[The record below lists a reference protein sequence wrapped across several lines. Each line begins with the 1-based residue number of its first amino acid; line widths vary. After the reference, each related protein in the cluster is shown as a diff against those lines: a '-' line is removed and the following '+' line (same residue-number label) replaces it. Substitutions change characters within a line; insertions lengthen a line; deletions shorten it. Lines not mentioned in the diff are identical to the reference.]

1 MRQSHQE
8 APARPTGT
16 VTFLL
21 TDIEGSTRMWE
32 EYPQEMRKALP
43 RHEEMVE
50 SSVADCEGNIV
61 RSQREGDSFF
71 IVFDHP
77 GRAVACAL
85 QLQRTL
91 LSERWPDGVEL
102 RVRAAIH
109 TGEAEL
115 RRGDYFGPAVN
126 RTARIR
132 SVAHGGQ
139 TLVSKA
145 AHDLLEL
152 LELRLPQEAT
162 LRLMGAHLL
171 KDLSRPEE
179 LYELR
184 HPDLPG
190 DFPPIRSLEILPH
203 NLPIQ
208 LTSFVGREN
217 EMTEVRQ
224 ILSRT
229 RLVTLHGSGGAGKT
243 RLAAQVAGELADE
256 FADGVWMVELDSVTD
271 SRSMEQQLATVM
283 GVREDPGRPL
293 LLTLIDH
300 LRERRTLLVVDNCE
314 HLINES
320 ARLVESLLK
329 ACPGLKVLATSR
341 EPLRVPG
348 ETLLRVPSLAFPDPD
363 ARVPLGALNEYD
375 ALKLFVDRALHVK
388 PGFSFGEDD
397 AAAVAEIS
405 RHTGGIPLAIELAA
419 AWVNV
424 LRPREIARRMS
435 ETGGFSMLARG
446 SRTSRPRQQTLQ
458 AAVQWSYD
466 LLAERERL
474 LFNRLSVF
482 TGSFSLDAVE
492 GVCAGGGIEA
502 AEILELLSSLVDK
515 SLILVEEGPSVTRY
529 SLLMTMRAYARERL
543 IEAGEED
550 RAALEHI
557 HWFAAL
563 AEKFDEQFDG
573 PDREAWVELIETEHE
588 NMRQALERAMREAP
602 DALLRLAASL
612 RRFWHVRGHISE
624 GRKWLEM
631 ALVETSDM
639 PVLRAKALRG
649 AGAFASFEGDFSA
662 AQSFY
667 EAGIALARDTGDEAG
682 LAMSLN
688 NLGIVCQDLGN
699 YSRAR
704 DLLRESLDLERRL
717 GSQLRIA
724 GCLANLGSV
733 AIYQGRYGE
742 AQSSIEEALDISR
755 KEKDQNLESRLLH
768 NLAEVHFNRGNHSEA
783 RELYEQCL
791 RIETEMGDKQVRA
804 RSLIALSALAREEG
818 DFDRARILNQE
829 AVSLA
834 REVGERQ
841 ACASGLLNEGNILK
855 AEGKI
860 SAAIGVYQKALLMAR
875 EIGSRQL
882 IADALND
889 LGKAAHAD
897 GDDRQALS
905 FLKESLA
912 MRRQMGD
919 RAGISE
925 SLEGIAAVAKSR
937 GDLERSARL
946 LGAAGLIRESIG
958 APIAPSERAEMDALI
973 SDLRK
978 GLGPDFERAVAEF
991 SALPEDE
998 AITAACLEA
1007 AADR

>member
-1 MRQSHQE
+1 
-8 APARPTGT
+8 
-16 VTFLL
+16 
-21 TDIEGSTRMWE
+21 MWE
-32 EYPQEMRKALP
+32 EHPHEMRKALP

-50 SSVADCEGNIV
+50 SSVAVFGGNIV
-61 RSQREGDSFF
+61 RSQREGDSFL
-71 IVFDHP
+71 IVFEHP
-77 GRAVACAL
+77 GSAVACAL
-85 QLQRTL
+85 EFQRTL
-91 LSERWPDGVEL
+91 LSERWPDGLDL
-102 RVRAAIH
+102 RVRAAINA
-109 TGEAEL
+109 GKAEL
-115 RRGDYFGPAVN
+115 REGDYFGQAVS

-145 AHDLLEL
+145 AHDLLDL
-152 LELRLPQEAT
+152 LQLSLPQEAT
-162 LRLMGAHLL
+162 LRPMGAHRL

-184 HPDLPG
+184 HPDLPS
-190 DFPPIRSLEILPH
+190 DFPPLRSLETLPN

-208 LTSFVGREN
+208 LTSFIGREK
-217 EMTEVRQ
+217 EIDEVREM
-224 ILSRT
+224 LSRT

-256 FADGVWMVELDSVTD
+256 FAEGVWMVELDSVSD

-283 GVREDPGRPL
+283 GVREDPGTPL

-300 LRERRTLLVVDNCE
+300 LRRRQTLLLVDNCE
-314 HLINES
+314 HLIHES

-329 ACPGLKVLATSR
+329 ACPELKVLATSR

-348 ETLLRVPSLAFPDPD
+348 ETLVRVPSLGFPDPD
-363 ARVPLGALNEYD
+363 ANVPLSALNEFD
-375 ALKLFVDRALHVK
+375 ALRLFVDRALHVN
-388 PGFSFGEDD
+388 PDFSFAEAD

-405 RHTGGIPLAIELAA
+405 RHTSGIPLAIELAA

-424 LRPREIARRMS
+424 LRPVEIARRMS
-435 ETGGFSMLARG
+435 ETGGFQMLARG
-446 SRTSRPRQQTLQ
+446 NRTSAPRQQTLQ

-466 LLAERERL
+466 LLEERERL
-474 LFNRLSVF
+474 LFNRLSMF
-482 TGSFSLDAVE
+482 TGSFSLEAAE
-492 GVCAGGGIEA
+492 GVCAGDGIEA
-502 AEILELLSSLVDK
+502 GEILDLLSSLVDK
-515 SLILVEEGPSVTRY
+515 SLIVVEEGPSVPRY

-543 IEAGEED
+543 VEAGEED
-550 RAALEHI
+550 RVALEHLD
-557 HWFAAL
+557 WFAAL
-563 AEKFDEQFDG
+563 AEKFDEEFDG
-573 PDREAWVELIETEHE
+573 PDRVAWIELIETEHE
-588 NMRQALERAMREAP
+588 NMRQALERSMRESP
-602 DALLRLAASL
+602 DTLLRIAASL

-631 ALVETSDM
+631 ALVETDDM
-639 PVLRAKALRG
+639 PALRAKALRG
-649 AGAFASFEGDFSA
+649 AGAFASFEGDVSA

-688 NLGIVCQDLGN
+688 NLGIVCQDLGD

-704 DLLRESLDLERRL
+704 DLLKESLDLERRL

-733 AIYQGRYGE
+733 AIYQGNYEE

-755 KEKDQNLESRLLH
+755 NEKDQNLESRLLH
-768 NLAEVHFNRGNHSEA
+768 NLAEVHFNRGNYSKA

-791 RIETEMGDKQVRA
+791 RLETEVGDKQVRA
-804 RSLIALSALAREEG
+804 RSLIALSSLAREEG
-818 DFDRARILNQE
+818 DFGRARILNEE

-841 ACASGLLNEGNILK
+841 ASASGLLNEGALLK

-860 SAAIGVYQKALLMAR
+860 SAAVAIYQQALSMAR

-882 IADALND
+882 IADVLND
-889 LGKAAHAD
+889 LGRAALAD
-897 GDDRQALS
+897 GDDDQALS

-912 MRRQMGD
+912 MRREMGD

-925 SLEGIAAVAKSR
+925 SLEGIASVAKSR

-958 APIAPSERAEMDALI
+958 APVALSQRSEMDALL
-973 SDLRK
+973 SDLRN
-978 GLGPDFERAVAEF
+978 GLGPDFERAFSGF
-991 SALPEDE
+991 SALPEQE

-1007 AADR
+1007 ARDR